1 MPATNE
7 SSARIEA
14 LEERLASSESELD
27 RARLERVRDVAGLV
41 MCPQL
46 KSGLAELRESI
57 GARRCD
63 EPIAEAVGSRVA
75 NDWPDRDVADR
86 VERKTECWTEL
97 PLPLPHVVESPAQ
110 IGNII
115 AEAVE
120 LHDLEL
126 RHVAVYRNV
135 DVGFFEPL
143 VERRSDAHAI
153 ARRRLRDVR

>member
-1 MPATNE
+1 
-7 SSARIEA
+7 
-14 LEERLASSESELD
+14 
-27 RARLERVRDVAGLV
+27 
-41 MCPQL
+41 MCPEL
-46 KSGLAELRESI
+46 KSGLAELRESV
-57 GARRCD
+57 GVRGRD
-63 EPIAEAVGSRVA
+63 EAIAEAVGGRVA

-126 RHVAVYRNV
+126 RHVPVHRNV
-135 DVGFFEPL
+135 EVGLLESF
-143 VERRSDAHAI
+143 VE
-153 ARRRLRDVR
+153 